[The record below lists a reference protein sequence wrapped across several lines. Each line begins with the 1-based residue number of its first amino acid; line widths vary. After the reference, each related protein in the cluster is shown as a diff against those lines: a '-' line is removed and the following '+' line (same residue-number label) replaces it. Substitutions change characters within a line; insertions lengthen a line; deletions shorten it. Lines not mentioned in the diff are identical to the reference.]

1 MDPAR
6 EPRDPVPEG
15 QPGAARDA
23 TREPAR
29 EPRPSTPPGQP
40 GAAGDRTDATRAPT
54 GQHRVVFEVL
64 AEPPPKPMKRIEFAI
79 DGRAA
84 AEEEAQRMSVREWF
98 AGAGD
103 DVLTYD
109 QVMAKLPPPLPRDDP
124 RRGPTRPRTS
134 ARARRRASGPAP
146 APRACSAVPRAARER
161 TWTSGRRR
169 RAPGVE
175 ACPRAAGSAWRACPS
190 PTSGRRASAARC
202 APRSSGASGGAAA
215 RAAGARNI
223 FRGDV
228 QMAGVIWL
236 FCGFFLA
243 PGTGSERLPVA
254 GLAPSLATRLL
265 SASENTPSPQPRSR
279 AGGGGVA

>member
-29 EPRPSTPPGQP
+29 EPRPATPPGQP

-84 AEEEAQRMSVREWF
+84 EEEEAQRMSMREWF
-98 AGAGD
+98 AGASD

-109 QVMAKLPPPLPRDDP
+109 QVMAKLPPPLPRDDAAAQAYAAADVDAGAP
-124 RRGPTRPRTS
+124 PRVWAGVGAEACSPCRAPHAEAVDLGSPAPSPRVEVDVARMPEPDVETLEASMRALQAEIERRERRRGKRPSRPG
-134 ARARRRASGPAP
+134 ARR
-146 APRACSAVPRAARER
+146 
-161 TWTSGRRR
+161 
-169 RAPGVE
+169 
-175 ACPRAAGSAWRACPS
+175 
-190 PTSGRRASAARC
+190 
-202 APRSSGASGGAAA
+202 
-215 RAAGARNI
+215 I
-223 FRGDV
+223 FGDV
-228 QMAGVIWL
+228 KN
-236 FCGFFLA
+236 
-243 PGTGSERLPVA
+243 RVA
-254 GLAPSLATRLL
+254 
-265 SASENTPSPQPRSR
+265 
-279 AGGGGVA
+279 

>member
-84 AEEEAQRMSVREWF
+84 EEEEAQRMSMREWF
-98 AGAGD
+98 AGASD

-109 QVMAKLPPPLPRDDP
+109 QVMAKLPPPLPRDDAAAQAYAAADVDAGAP
-124 RRGPTRPRTS
+124 PRVWAGVGAEACSPCRAPHAEAVDLGSPAPSPRVEDVPARREVDMARMPEPDVETLEASMRALQAEIERRERRRGKRPPPRPG
-134 ARARRRASGPAP
+134 ARR
-146 APRACSAVPRAARER
+146 
-161 TWTSGRRR
+161 
-169 RAPGVE
+169 
-175 ACPRAAGSAWRACPS
+175 
-190 PTSGRRASAARC
+190 
-202 APRSSGASGGAAA
+202 
-215 RAAGARNI
+215 I
-223 FRGDV
+223 FGDV
-228 QMAGVIWL
+228 KN
-236 FCGFFLA
+236 
-243 PGTGSERLPVA
+243 RVA
-254 GLAPSLATRLL
+254 
-265 SASENTPSPQPRSR
+265 
-279 AGGGGVA
+279 

>member
-109 QVMAKLPPPLPRDDP
+109 QVMSRLPPPLPRDDAAAQAYAAADVDAGAP
-124 RRGPTRPRTS
+124 PRVWAGVGAEACSPCRAPHAEAVDLGSPATSPRVEDVPARREVDIARRPAPDVETLVASMRALLAEIERRERRRGKRPPTRPG
-134 ARARRRASGPAP
+134 ARR
-146 APRACSAVPRAARER
+146 
-161 TWTSGRRR
+161 
-169 RAPGVE
+169 
-175 ACPRAAGSAWRACPS
+175 
-190 PTSGRRASAARC
+190 
-202 APRSSGASGGAAA
+202 
-215 RAAGARNI
+215 I
-223 FRGDV
+223 FGDV
-228 QMAGVIWL
+228 KN
-236 FCGFFLA
+236 
-243 PGTGSERLPVA
+243 RVA
-254 GLAPSLATRLL
+254 
-265 SASENTPSPQPRSR
+265 
-279 AGGGGVA
+279 

>member
-29 EPRPSTPPGQP
+29 EPRPATPPGQP

-84 AEEEAQRMSVREWF
+84 EEEEAQRMSMREWF

-109 QVMAKLPPPLPRDDP
+109 QVMSRLPPPLPRDDAAAQAYAAADVDAGAP
-124 RRGPTRPRTS
+124 PRVWAGVGAEACSPCRAPHAEAVDLGSPAPSPRVEVDVTRMPEPDVETLEASMRALRAEIERRERRRGKACPPPRPG
-134 ARARRRASGPAP
+134 ARR
-146 APRACSAVPRAARER
+146 
-161 TWTSGRRR
+161 
-169 RAPGVE
+169 
-175 ACPRAAGSAWRACPS
+175 
-190 PTSGRRASAARC
+190 
-202 APRSSGASGGAAA
+202 
-215 RAAGARNI
+215 I
-223 FRGDV
+223 FGDV
-228 QMAGVIWL
+228 KN
-236 FCGFFLA
+236 
-243 PGTGSERLPVA
+243 RVA
-254 GLAPSLATRLL
+254 
-265 SASENTPSPQPRSR
+265 
-279 AGGGGVA
+279 